1 MKADRLDDGQDGW
14 RDLVRLATA
23 RTEEYV
29 QLWEGAAAK
38 LKDSSYRSED
48 LLDDW
53 FSFWGKAIRDMT
65 AGAAVLWTAGVRDAP
80 GRDAPGRDAPGRDVP
95 GRAATRDDRPEDS
108 GR

>member
-1 MKADRLDDGQDGW
+1 MKADRFDDSQDGW

-65 AGAAVLWTAGVRDAP
+65 AGAALLWTAGV
-80 GRDAPGRDAPGRDVP
+80 RDVP
-95 GRAATRDDRPEDS
+95 GRAATRDDRPGDS

>member
-1 MKADRLDDGQDGW
+1 VKADRFDDSQDGW

-38 LKDSSYRSED
+38 FKDSSYRSED

-53 FSFWGKAIRDMT
+53 FSFCGKAIRDMT
-65 AGAAVLWTAGVRDAP
+65 AGAALLWTAGVRD
-80 GRDAPGRDAPGRDVP
+80 VP
-95 GRAATRDDRPEDS
+95 RRAATRDDRPGDS
-108 GR
+108 GP

>member
-1 MKADRLDDGQDGW
+1 MKADGFDDSQDGW

-53 FSFWGKAIRDMT
+53 FSFWGKAVRDMT
-65 AGAAVLWTAGVRDAP
+65 AGAALLWTAGV
-80 GRDAPGRDAPGRDVP
+80 RDVP
-95 GRAATRDDRPEDS
+95 GRAATRDDRPGDS

>member
-1 MKADRLDDGQDGW
+1 VKADGFDDSQDGW

-38 LKDSSYRSED
+38 LKNSSYRSED
-48 LLDDW
+48 LIDDW
-53 FSFWGKAIRDMT
+53 FSFWGKAIRDTT
-65 AGAAVLWTAGVRDAP
+65 AGAALLWTAGVRDAW
-80 GRDAPGRDAPGRDVP
+80 GRS
-95 GRAATRDDRPEDS
+95 ATRDGRPEDS

>member
-1 MKADRLDDGQDGW
+1 MKADRFDDSQDGW

-53 FSFWGKAIRDMT
+53 FSFWGKAVRDMT
-65 AGAAVLWTAGVRDAP
+65 AGAALLWTAGV
-80 GRDAPGRDAPGRDVP
+80 RDVP
-95 GRAATRDDRPEDS
+95 GRAATRDDRPGDS

>member
-1 MKADRLDDGQDGW
+1 VKADRFDDSEDGW

-38 LKDSSYRSED
+38 LKNSTYRSED
-48 LLDDW
+48 LIDDW
-53 FSFWGKAIRDMT
+53 FSFWGKAIRDTT
-65 AGAAVLWTAGVRDAP
+65 AGAALLWTAGVRDA
-80 GRDAPGRDAPGRDVP
+80 R
-95 GRAATRDDRPEDS
+95 GRAATRDGRPEDS

>member
-1 MKADRLDDGQDGW
+1 MKADRFDDSQDGW

-29 QLWEGAAAK
+29 QLWEGAAGK

-53 FSFWGKAIRDMT
+53 FSFWGKAVRDMT
-65 AGAAVLWTAGVRDAP
+65 AGAALLWTAGVP
-80 GRDAPGRDAPGRDVP
+80 DVP
-95 GRAATRDDRPEDS
+95 GRAATRDDRPGDS

>member
-1 MKADRLDDGQDGW
+1 MEADRLDGSQDGW
-14 RDLVRLATA
+14 GDLVRLATR

-38 LKDSSYRSED
+38 LRDSSYRSED

-53 FSFWGKAIRDMT
+53 FKFWGKAIRDMT
-65 AGAAVLWTAGVRDAP
+65 AGATFVWIASTRDAP
-80 GRDAPGRDAPGRDVP
+80 GRG
-95 GRAATRDDRPEDS
+95 ATRDDRPGDS

>member
-1 MKADRLDDGQDGW
+1 VKADRFDDSADGW

-38 LKDSSYRSED
+38 LKNSTYRSED
-48 LLDDW
+48 LIDDW
-53 FSFWGKAIRDMT
+53 FSFWGKAIRDTT
-65 AGAAVLWTAGVRDAP
+65 AGAALLWTAGVRDA
-80 GRDAPGRDAPGRDVP
+80 R
-95 GRAATRDDRPEDS
+95 GRAATRDGRPEDS

>member
-1 MKADRLDDGQDGW
+1 MKADQFDDSQDGW

-38 LKDSSYRSED
+38 LKNSTYRSED
-48 LLDDW
+48 LIDDW
-53 FSFWGKAIRDMT
+53 FSFWGKAIRDTT
-65 AGAAVLWTAGVRDAP
+65 AGAALLWTGGVRDA
-80 GRDAPGRDAPGRDVP
+80 R
-95 GRAATRDDRPEDS
+95 GRAATRDGRPEDS

>member
-1 MKADRLDDGQDGW
+1 MKADRFDDSQDGW

-53 FSFWGKAIRDMT
+53 FSFWGKAVRDMT
-65 AGAAVLWTAGVRDAP
+65 AGAALLWTAGVRD
-80 GRDAPGRDAPGRDVP
+80 VP
-95 GRAATRDDRPEDS
+95 GRAETRDDRPGDS

>member
-1 MKADRLDDGQDGW
+1 MKADGFDDSQDGW

-48 LLDDW
+48 LIDDW
-53 FSFWGKAIRDMT
+53 FSFWGKAIRDTT
-65 AGAAVLWTAGVRDAP
+65 AGAALLWTAGVRDAW
-80 GRDAPGRDAPGRDVP
+80 GRS
-95 GRAATRDDRPEDS
+95 ATRDGRPEDS

>member
-1 MKADRLDDGQDGW
+1 MKADGFEDNQDGW

-38 LKDSSYRSED
+38 FKDSSYRSED

-53 FSFWGKAIRDMT
+53 FSFCGKAIRDMT
-65 AGAAVLWTAGVRDAP
+65 AGAALLWTAGVRD
-80 GRDAPGRDAPGRDVP
+80 VP
-95 GRAATRDDRPEDS
+95 RRAATRDDRPGDS
-108 GR
+108 GP